1 MIVNGGP
8 VPKVLVAGR
17 AAVLRAG
24 TEVDLAHVPSHVDQ
38 VANAPPANHADEAPV
53 AGLHVALDE
62 LLHRSYKG
70 RRDQES
76 SSRAEQGEYEELD
89 NGLTS
94 WT

>member
-70 RRDQES
+70 RRDRES
-76 SSRAEQGEYEELD
+76 SSRAEQGEQEELD